1 MKEENKMKVVVYLP
15 NSALEIFKID
25 DGKKVEL
32 MEKLVELEG
41 KNC

>member
-1 MKEENKMKVVVYLP
+1 MTEENKMKVVVTLP
-15 NSALEIFKID
+15 SGHIEIFKIND
-25 DGKKVEL
+25 DKRVEL